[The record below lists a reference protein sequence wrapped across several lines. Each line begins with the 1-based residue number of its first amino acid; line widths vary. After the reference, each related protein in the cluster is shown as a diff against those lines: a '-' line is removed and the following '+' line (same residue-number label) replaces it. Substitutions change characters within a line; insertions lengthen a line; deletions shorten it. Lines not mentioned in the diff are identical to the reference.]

1 MKVLIAKYM
10 QRIDAASLR
19 ERVLIFLAFVLV
31 VVFIANA
38 TLLEPLRV
46 KQKRLAAENTQR
58 QQELQKLVAEFQKL
72 ARVGQ
77 EDPDAANRKRVA
89 SLRQEL
95 EQLSARIAKEQ
106 RRFTPPDQMRMLLED
121 MLQRNKRLTI
131 VELKT
136 LPVLALG
143 GANVSGLY
151 RHGIELTVSGSY
163 VDLYDYLRSLES
175 SPTQLYWG
183 RADLAV
189 TEYPSNTLKL
199 TVYTVSLDRTWLIV

>member
-1 MKVLIAKYM
+1 
-10 QRIDAASLR
+10 
-19 ERVLIFLAFVLV
+19 
-31 VVFIANA
+31 
-38 TLLEPLRV
+38 
-46 KQKRLAAENTQR
+46 
-58 QQELQKLVAEFQKL
+58 
-72 ARVGQ
+72 
-77 EDPDAANRKRVA
+77 
-89 SLRQEL
+89 
-95 EQLSARIAKEQ
+95 
-106 RRFTPPDQMRMLLED
+106 
-121 MLQRNKRLTI
+121 
-131 VELKT
+131 
-136 LPVLALG
+136 LG